1 MRTQNTKSNGIS
13 KRQQKV
19 LEFIENF
26 GRDNGYSPSIREIA
40 GEVGVT
46 VGAIQKI
53 LRFLEK
59 KRFITKE
66 PMQSRAIRVIRKIN
80 DDRIPIYAAA
90 RGGTPRVVDEQPQ
103 EYLDIQ
109 STMGLKRGDK
119 GVHVVGDSMA
129 GAGIADG
136 SIVFFRKVQEVR
148 EGEIVVARLEDG
160 VTIKRYTQFGK
171 KIILKPDEVSIRGKN
186 TLHEPITV
194 DTEVD
199 SFDILGKVICVM
211 KNYSRS
217 RSTDIHHDKIKKRQA
232 NG

>member
-1 MRTQNTKSNGIS
+1 MKTETAKSDGIS
-13 KRQQKV
+13 KRQQEV
-19 LEFIENF
+19 LEFIANF
-26 GRDNGYSPSIREIA
+26 GRDNGYSPSLREIA

-59 KRFITKE
+59 KQFITKE
-66 PMQSRAIRVIRKIN
+66 PMQSRAIRLLQKSGG
-80 DDRIPIYAAA
+80 DRIPIYAAA
-90 RGGTPRVVDEQPQ
+90 RGGMPRVVDEEPL
-103 EYLDIQ
+103 EYLDIK

-119 GVHVVGDSMA
+119 GVQVVGDSMI

-136 SIVFFRKVQEVR
+136 SVVFFRKIQEVR
-148 EGEIVVARLEDG
+148 DNDIVVARLEDG
-160 VTIKRYTQFGK
+160 VTVKKYSRQGK
-171 KIILKPDEVSIRGKN
+171 KVVLKPEN
-186 TLHEPITV
+186 PLHDPIMV

-199 SFDILGKVICVM
+199 SFDILGKVVCVM

-217 RSTDIHHDKIKKRQA
+217 QTTTIHRDKSKKRQT

>member
-1 MRTQNTKSNGIS
+1 MDGIS
-13 KRQQKV
+13 KRQQGV

-66 PMQSRAIRVIRKIN
+66 PMQSRAIRVLRKIN

-90 RGGTPRVVDEQPQ
+90 RGGMPRVVDEEPQ
-103 EYLDIQ
+103 EYLDIKL
-109 STMGLKRGDK
+109 TMGLKRGDK
-119 GVHVVGDSMA
+119 GVHVVGDSMT

-136 SIVFFRKVQEVR
+136 SIVFFRKIQEVR
-148 EGEIVVARLEDG
+148 EGDIVVARLEDG
-160 VTIKRYTQFGK
+160 VTVKKYSRQGK
-171 KIILKPDEVSIRGKN
+171 KVVLKPEN
-186 TLHEPITV
+186 PLHNPIVV

-199 SFDILGKVICVM
+199 NFDVLGKVVCVM

-217 RSTDIHHDKIKKRQA
+217 QTANIHRDKSKKRQI

>member
-1 MRTQNTKSNGIS
+1 MDEIS
-13 KRQQKV
+13 KRQQDV

-40 GEVGVT
+40 GEIGVT

-53 LRFLEK
+53 LRFLEG

-66 PMQSRAIRVIRKIN
+66 PMQSRAIRVLRKTN

-90 RGGTPRVVDEQPQ
+90 RGGTPRVVDEEPQ
-103 EYLDIQ
+103 EYLDIR

-119 GVHVVGDSMA
+119 GVRIVGDSMI

-136 SIVFFRKVQEVR
+136 SVVFFRKMHEVR
-148 EGEIVVARLEDG
+148 ENDIVVARLEDG
-160 VTIKRYTQFGK
+160 VTVKKYSRQGK
-171 KIILKPDEVSIRGKN
+171 KIILKPEN
-186 TLHEPITV
+186 PLHEEITV

-199 SFDILGKVICVM
+199 SFDILGKVVCVM
-211 KNYSRS
+211 KNYSHAQATINHRNKL
-217 RSTDIHHDKIKKRQA
+217 RKRQI

>member
-1 MRTQNTKSNGIS
+1 MEEMS

-40 GEVGVT
+40 GEIGVT

-66 PMQSRAIRVIRKIN
+66 PMQSRAIRVLRKTS

-90 RGGTPRVVDEQPQ
+90 RGGTPRIVDEEPQ
-103 EYLDIQ
+103 EYLDIR
-109 STMGLKRGDK
+109 STMGLKRGDR
-119 GVHVVGDSMA
+119 GVHVVGDSMV

-136 SIVFFRKVQEVR
+136 SVVFFRKIQEVR
-148 EGEIVVARLEDG
+148 EGDIVVARLEDG
-160 VTIKRYTQFGK
+160 VTVKKFSRQGK
-171 KIILKPDEVSIRGKN
+171 KIVLKPEN
-186 TLHEPITV
+186 PLHEPIMV

-199 SFDILGKVICVM
+199 SFDVLGKVVCVV
-211 KNYSRS
+211 KNYSQRDKS
-217 RSTDIHHDKIKKRQA
+217 RKRQT

>member
-1 MRTQNTKSNGIS
+1 MKEIS
-13 KRQQKV
+13 KRQQEV

-26 GRDNGYSPSIREIA
+26 GRDNGYSPSLREIA
-40 GEVGVT
+40 GKVGVT

-66 PMQSRAIRVIRKIN
+66 PMQSRAIRLLQKSS

-90 RGGTPRVVDEQPQ
+90 RGGMPRVVDEEPQ
-103 EYLDIQ
+103 EYLDIKL
-109 STMGLKRGDK
+109 TMGLKRGDK
-119 GVHVVGDSMA
+119 GVHVVGDSMT

-136 SIVFFRKVQEVR
+136 SVVFFRKAQEVR
-148 EGEIVVARLEDG
+148 EGDIVVARLEDG
-160 VTIKRYTQFGK
+160 VTVKRYSRQGRK
-171 KIILKPDEVSIRGKN
+171 VVLKPEN
-186 TLHEPITV
+186 PLHDPIMV

-199 SFDILGKVICVM
+199 SFDVLGKVVCVM

-217 RSTDIHHDKIKKRQA
+217 QTAALHRERSKKRQT

>member
-1 MRTQNTKSNGIS
+1 MKIRATRSDGIS
-13 KRQQKV
+13 RRQQEV

-59 KRFITKE
+59 KRFIAKE
-66 PMQSRAIRVIRKIN
+66 PMQSRAIRILRKTN

-90 RGGTPRVVDEQPQ
+90 RGGTPRVVDEEPQ
-103 EYLDIQ
+103 EYLDVKL
-109 STMGLKRGDK
+109 TMGLKPGDK
-119 GVHVVGDSMA
+119 GVHVVGDSMI

-136 SIVFFRKVQEVR
+136 SVVFFRRVQEVR
-148 EGEIVVARLEDG
+148 EGDIVVARLEDG
-160 VTIKRYTQFGK
+160 VTVKKYSRRGK
-171 KIILKPDEVSIRGKN
+171 TIILKPENPFHD
-186 TLHEPITV
+186 PITV

-199 SFDILGKVICVM
+199 SFDVLGKVICVL
-211 KNYSRS
+211 KNYSR
-217 RSTDIHHDKIKKRQA
+217 RDKSKKRRT
-232 NG
+232 NE

>member
-1 MRTQNTKSNGIS
+1 MKTQPIKSGGIS
-13 KRQQKV
+13 KRQQEV
-19 LEFIENF
+19 LEFIESF

-66 PMQSRAIRVIRKIN
+66 PMQSRAIRILRKIN

-90 RGGTPRVVDEQPQ
+90 RGGTPRVVDEEPQ
-103 EYLDIQ
+103 EYLDIK
-109 STMGLKRGDK
+109 STMGLKQGDK
-119 GVHVVGDSMA
+119 GVHVVGDSMI

-136 SIVFFRKVQEVR
+136 SVVFFRKIQEVR
-148 EGEIVVARLEDG
+148 EGDIVVARLEDG
-160 VTIKRYTQFGK
+160 VTVK
-171 KIILKPDEVSIRGKN
+171 KYSRQGRKVVLKPEN
-186 TLHEPITV
+186 PLHEPIMV

-211 KNYSRS
+211 KNYLR
-217 RSTDIHHDKIKKRQA
+217 RDKAKKSK
-232 NG
+232 

>member
-1 MRTQNTKSNGIS
+1 MQATKSDGIS

-26 GRDNGYSPSIREIA
+26 GRDNGYSPSLREIA
-40 GEVGVT
+40 GGVGVT

-53 LRFLEK
+53 LRFLER

-66 PMQSRAIRVIRKIN
+66 PMQSRAIRILRKIN

-90 RGGTPRVVDEQPQ
+90 RGGTPRVVDEEPQ
-103 EYLDIQ
+103 EYLDIK

-119 GVHVVGDSMA
+119 GVHVVGDSMI

-136 SIVFFRKVQEVR
+136 SVVFFRKIQEVR
-148 EGEIVVARLEDG
+148 EGDIVVARLEDG
-160 VTIKRYTQFGK
+160 VTVKKYSLQGK
-171 KIILKPDEVSIRGKN
+171 KVVLKPEN
-186 TLHEPITV
+186 PLHEPIMV

-199 SFDILGKVICVM
+199 SFDILGKVVCAM
-211 KNYSRS
+211 KNYSR
-217 RSTDIHHDKIKKRQA
+217 RDKTKK
-232 NG
+232 NK

>member
-1 MRTQNTKSNGIS
+1 MNGLN
-13 KRQQKV
+13 KRQQKT

-59 KRFITKE
+59 KRFIEKE
-66 PMQSRAIRVIRKIN
+66 PMHSRAIRVLRKIN
-80 DDRIPIYAAA
+80 DERIPIYAAA
-90 RGGTPRVVDEQPQ
+90 RGGMPRIVDEEPQ
-103 EYLDIQ
+103 EYLDVR

-119 GVHVVGDSMA
+119 GVHVVGDSMI
-129 GAGIADG
+129 GAGIAEG
-136 SIVFFRKVQEVR
+136 SIVFFRKTPEVR
-148 EGEIVVARLEDG
+148 EGEIVVARLEEG
-160 VTIKRYTQFGK
+160 VTVKRYSRQGK
-171 KIILKPDEVSIRGKN
+171 RVVLKPEN
-186 TLHEPITV
+186 PLHEPIVV

-199 SFDILGKVICVM
+199 SFDILGKVVCVM
-211 KNYSRS
+211 KNYSRPQNS
-217 RSTDIHHDKIKKRQA
+217 AFHRDRARRRQP

>member
-1 MRTQNTKSNGIS
+1 MKTQLTKSDGIS
-13 KRQQKV
+13 KRQQEV
-19 LEFIENF
+19 LEFIEHF
-26 GRDNGYSPSIREIA
+26 GRDNGYSPSLREIA

-53 LRFLEK
+53 LRLLEK

-66 PMQSRAIRVIRKIN
+66 PMQSRAIRILRKVN

-90 RGGTPRVVDEQPQ
+90 RGGTPRVVDEEPQ
-103 EYLDIQ
+103 EYLDIK

-119 GVHVVGDSMA
+119 GVHVVGDSMID
-129 GAGIADG
+129 AGIADG
-136 SIVFFRKVQEVR
+136 SIVFFRKIQEVG
-148 EGEIVVARLEDG
+148 EGDIVVARLEDG
-160 VTIKRYTQFGK
+160 VTVKWYSRQGK
-171 KIILKPDEVSIRGKN
+171 KVILKPEN
-186 TLHEPITV
+186 PLHDPITV

-211 KNYSRS
+211 KNYSH
-217 RSTDIHHDKIKKRQA
+217 TQAVIHRDKLKKRQV